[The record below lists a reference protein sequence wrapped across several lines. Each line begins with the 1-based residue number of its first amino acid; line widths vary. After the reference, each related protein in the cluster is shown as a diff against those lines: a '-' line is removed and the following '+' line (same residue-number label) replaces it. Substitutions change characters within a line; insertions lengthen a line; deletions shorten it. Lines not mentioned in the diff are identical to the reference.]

1 MHILTLPP
9 FPFMKLIY
17 LLIPLLLFSA
27 CSNEIGDDIK
37 RGRSTVRIELQQ
49 NDPTAVGQNK
59 TRASFGGSYHDAG
72 DDIHNAYVVMY
83 NIKAGRVERI
93 INVPTDAGETEYK
106 SKQVTT
112 ITTENG
118 DYLFY
123 NFANRTDF
131 DTDPATPDATT
142 HEVTSLSLDGLTF
155 TVGYPLPEGLDPSP
169 EKLDPKVT
177 TCDYNNYKIP
187 TKGIPMSD
195 KNHFTIDKDQTIT
208 LMLYRMLAKM
218 QFAFNNRS
226 KSTIFRI
233 RGLKVGS
240 ITDNNTQIK
249 LLPPKDGNNLV
260 KTDFTGLQHAT
271 TDVDVFTAT
280 ADKPPVVIHPNESN
294 NTSFNNL
301 YINESEANTNGLS
314 FPLTITMDRST
325 DNGQTWEED
334 IRHALIQLTSIPRNN
349 VAIVNVNLTD
359 FVLKLEASAYA
370 PIGGYPAYVV
380 EQNDDFYAYFSGSG
394 DFELRPTLYEYVD
407 RDHPER
413 YINLNDKSRVT
424 NYSLTVLD
432 PQGIFSS
439 QPAFDTTTGEILGT
453 LAEGRTGIATVRLN
467 LQLVTGSV
475 TQNYTRTIYIVS
487 N

>member
-1 MHILTLPP
+1 
-9 FPFMKLIY
+9 MKLLY

-49 NDPTAVGQNK
+49 TDPTAVGQNK

-83 NIKAGRVERI
+83 NTATQKVEHI

-123 NFANRTDF
+123 NFANREFT
-131 DTDPATPDATT
+131 TTPTTPNATT
-142 HEVTSLSLDGLTF
+142 HEVTSLSLDGLGLTF
-155 TVGYPLPEGLDPSP
+155 TVGSPLPEGLDT
-169 EKLDPKVT
+169 KVT

-187 TKGIPMSD
+187 KEGIPMSD

-226 KSTIFRI
+226 ASAFRI

-240 ITDNNTQIK
+240 ITKDNTQIY
-249 LLPPKDGNNLV
+249 LLPPKNQNNLIM
-260 KTDFTGLQHAT
+260 TNFTGLQHET

-301 YINESEANTNGLS
+301 YINESEANTDGQS

-325 DNGQTWEED
+325 DGGANWEPD
-334 IRHALIQLTSIPRNN
+334 SRHALIQLTSIPRNN
-349 VAIVNVNLTD
+349 VAIVNINLTD

-407 RDHPER
+407 REHPES
-413 YINLNDKSRVT
+413 YINLNDKSRVAD
-424 NYSLTVLD
+424 YSLTVLD

-453 LAEGRTGIATVRLN
+453 LAEGRTGTATVRLN

-487 N
+487 K

>member
-1 MHILTLPP
+1 
-9 FPFMKLIY
+9 MKLLY
-17 LLIPLLLFSA
+17 LLIPLLLFTA

-49 NDPTAVGQNK
+49 TDPTAVGQNK
-59 TRASFGGSYHDAG
+59 TRASFDGNYHDAG

-83 NIKAGRVERI
+83 NIEAKKVEHI
-93 INVPTDAGETEYK
+93 INVPTDADETEYK

-118 DYLFY
+118 EYLFY

-131 DTDPATPDATT
+131 VTDPATPDANT
-142 HEVTSLSLDGLTF
+142 HEVESLSLDGLTF
-155 TVGYPLPEGLDPSP
+155 TVGSPLPEGLDPSP

-177 TCDYNNYKIP
+177 TCTYNNYKIP
-187 TKGIPMSD
+187 KKGIPMSD

-208 LMLYRMLAKM
+208 LILYRMLAKM

-226 KSTIFRI
+226 ASAFRI

-240 ITDNNTQIK
+240 ITKDHTQIY
-249 LLPPKDGNNLV
+249 LLPPKNNNLI
-260 KTDFTGLQHAT
+260 TTNFSGLQHT
-271 TDVDVFTAT
+271 TTNVDVFTAT
-280 ADKPPVVIHPNESN
+280 ADKAPIISPGQSN

-301 YINESEANTNGLS
+301 YINESEANTDGQS

-325 DNGQTWEED
+325 DGGANWEPD
-334 IRHALIQLTSIPRNN
+334 SRHALIQLTSIPRNN

-394 DFELRPTLYEYVD
+394 DFELRPTLYEYAD
-407 RDHPER
+407 REHPER

-439 QPAFDTTTGEILGT
+439 QPAFDTTTGEIIGT
-453 LAEGRTGIATVRLN
+453 LADGKKGTATVRLN
-467 LQLVTGSV
+467 LQLVIGSA

-487 N
+487 K

>member
-1 MHILTLPP
+1 
-9 FPFMKLIY
+9 MKLLY

-49 NDPTAVGQNK
+49 NDPTAVAQNK

-83 NIKAGRVERI
+83 NVKAGKVERI
-93 INVPTDAGETEYK
+93 INVPTDADETEYK

-123 NFANRTDF
+123 NFANRGADF
-131 DTDPATPDATT
+131 VTIPATPDPNT

-155 TVGYPLPEGLDPSP
+155 TVGSPLPEGLDT
-169 EKLDPKVT
+169 KVT

-187 TKGIPMSD
+187 KEGIPMSD

-240 ITDNNTQIK
+240 ITDNNTQIY
-249 LLPPKDGNNLV
+249 LLPPKNENNLV
-260 KTDFTGLQHAT
+260 KTDFTGLQHDT
-271 TDVDVFTAT
+271 TNVDVFTAT
-280 ADKPPVVIHPNESN
+280 ADKPPVIINSGESD

-301 YINESEANTNGLS
+301 YINESEANTDGQS

-325 DNGQTWEED
+325 DNDTTWKND
-334 IRHALIQLTSIPRNN
+334 TRHALIQLTSIPRNN
-349 VAIVNVNLTD
+349 VAIVNINLTD

-380 EQNDDFYAYFSGSG
+380 KQNDDFYAYFSGSG
-394 DFELRPTLYEYVD
+394 DFELRPTLYEYVN
-407 RDHPER
+407 REHPER

-439 QPAFDTTTGEILGT
+439 QPAFDTTTGEIIGT
-453 LAEGRTGIATVRLN
+453 LAEGNKGTATVRLN

-487 N
+487 K

>member
-1 MHILTLPP
+1 
-9 FPFMKLIY
+9 MKLLY

-49 NDPTAVGQNK
+49 SDPTAVAQNK

-83 NIKAGRVERI
+83 NVKAGKVERI
-93 INVPTDAGETEYK
+93 INVPADAGETEYK

-123 NFANRTDF
+123 NFANRGADF
-131 DTDPATPDATT
+131 VTIPATPDPNT
-142 HEVTSLSLDGLTF
+142 HEVKSLSLDGLTF
-155 TVGYPLPEGLDPSP
+155 TVGSPLPEGLDT
-169 EKLDPKVT
+169 KAI
-177 TCDYNNYKIP
+177 TCDYNNYEIP
-187 TKGIPMSD
+187 KEGIPMSD
-195 KNHFTIDKDQTIT
+195 KNEFTIDKDQTIT
-208 LMLYRMLAKM
+208 LILYRMLAKM

-226 KSTIFRI
+226 ESTSFRI

-240 ITDNNTQIK
+240 ITGNNTQIK

-260 KTDFTGLQHAT
+260 KTDFTGLQHDT
-271 TDVDVFTAT
+271 THVDVFTAT
-280 ADKPPVVIHPNESN
+280 ADKAPIISPGQLN

-301 YINESEANTNGLS
+301 YINESEANTDGQS

-325 DNGQTWEED
+325 DNGTTWKED
-334 IRHALIQLTSIPRNN
+334 SRHALIQLTSIPRNN

-380 EQNDDFYAYFSGSG
+380 KQNDDFYAYFSGSG
-394 DFELRPTLYEYVD
+394 DFELRPTLYEYVN
-407 RDHPER
+407 REHPES
-413 YINLNDKSRVT
+413 YINLNDKSRVKD
-424 NYSLTVLD
+424 YSLTVLD

-453 LAEGRTGIATVRLN
+453 LAEGNKGIATVRLN
-467 LQLVTGSV
+467 LQLVIGSA
-475 TQNYTRTIYIVS
+475 TQSYTRTIYIVR

>member
-1 MHILTLPP
+1 
-9 FPFMKLIY
+9 MKLLY

-83 NIKAGRVERI
+83 NVKAGKVERI
-93 INVPTDAGETEYK
+93 INVPADAGETEYK

-118 DYLFY
+118 KYLFY
-123 NFANRTDF
+123 NFANRGADF
-131 DTDPATPDATT
+131 VTIPATSDPNT

-155 TVGYPLPEGLDPSP
+155 TVGSPLPEGLDT
-169 EKLDPKVT
+169 KAI

-187 TKGIPMSD
+187 KEGIPMSD
-195 KNHFTIDKDQTIT
+195 KNEFTIDKDQTIT

-226 KSTIFRI
+226 NSAFRI

-240 ITDNNTQIK
+240 ITKGNTQIY
-249 LLPPKDGNNLV
+249 LLPPKNQNNLI
-260 KTDFTGLQHAT
+260 KTNFTGLQHTT

-280 ADKPPVVIHPNESN
+280 ADKPPVVIKPNTSN

-301 YINESEANTNGLS
+301 YINESEASTDGQS

-325 DNGQTWEED
+325 DGGTTWKED
-334 IRHALIQLTSIPRNN
+334 SRHALIQLTSIPRNN

-394 DFELRPTLYEYVD
+394 DFELRPTLYEYAD
-407 RDHPER
+407 RKHPES
-413 YINLNDKSRVT
+413 YINLNDKNRVKD
-424 NYSLTVLD
+424 YSLTVLD

-439 QPAFDTTTGEILGT
+439 QPAFDTTTGEIIGT
-453 LAEGRTGIATVRLN
+453 LAEGNKGTATVRLN
-467 LQLVTGSV
+467 LQLVIGSA

>member
-1 MHILTLPP
+1 
-9 FPFMKLIY
+9 MKLLY

-49 NDPTAVGQNK
+49 NDPTAVAQNK

-83 NIKAGRVERI
+83 NIKAGKVERI

-123 NFANRTDF
+123 NFANREFT
-131 DTDPATPDATT
+131 TTPTTPNATT
-142 HEVTSLSLDGLTF
+142 HEVTSLSLDGLGLTF
-155 TVGYPLPEGLDPSP
+155 TVGSPLPEGLDT
-169 EKLDPKVT
+169 KVT

-226 KSTIFRI
+226 ESAFRI

-240 ITDNNTQIK
+240 ITKDNTQIY
-249 LLPPKDGNNLV
+249 LLPPKNQNNLIM
-260 KTDFTGLQHAT
+260 TNFTGLQHET

-280 ADKPPVVIHPNESN
+280 ADKPPVIIKSSETD

-301 YINESEANTNGLS
+301 YINESEANTDGQS

-325 DNGQTWEED
+325 DGGTTWVPD
-334 IRHALIQLTSIPRNN
+334 TRHALIQLTSIPRNN
-349 VAIVNVNLTD
+349 VAIVNINLTD

-380 EQNDDFYAYFSGSG
+380 KQNDDFYAYFSGSG
-394 DFELRPTLYEYVD
+394 DFELRPTLYEYVN
-407 RDHPER
+407 REHPES
-413 YINLNDKSRVT
+413 YINLNDKSRVKD
-424 NYSLTVLD
+424 YSLTVLD

-439 QPAFDTTTGEILGT
+439 QPAFDTTTGEIIGT
-453 LAEGRTGIATVRLN
+453 LAEGNKGTATVRLN

-487 N
+487 K

>member
-1 MHILTLPP
+1 
-9 FPFMKLIY
+9 MKLLY

-49 NDPTAVGQNK
+49 NDPTAVAQNK

-83 NIKAGRVERI
+83 NIKAGKVERI

-123 NFANRTDF
+123 NFANREFT
-131 DTDPATPDATT
+131 TTPTTPNATT
-142 HEVTSLSLDGLTF
+142 HEVTSLSLDGLGLTF
-155 TVGYPLPEGLDPSP
+155 TVGSPLPEGLDT
-169 EKLDPKVT
+169 KVT

-226 KSTIFRI
+226 ESAFRI

-240 ITDNNTQIK
+240 ITKDNTQIY
-249 LLPPKDGNNLV
+249 LLPPKNQNNLIM
-260 KTDFTGLQHAT
+260 TNFTGLQHET

-280 ADKPPVVIHPNESN
+280 ADKPPVIIKSSETD

-301 YINESEANTNGLS
+301 YINESEANTDGQS

-325 DNGQTWEED
+325 DGGTTWVPD
-334 IRHALIQLTSIPRNN
+334 TRHALIQLTSIPRNN
-349 VAIVNVNLTD
+349 VAIVNINLTD

-380 EQNDDFYAYFSGSG
+380 KQNDDFYAYFSGSG
-394 DFELRPTLYEYVD
+394 DFELRPTLYEYVN
-407 RDHPER
+407 REHPES
-413 YINLNDKSRVT
+413 YINLNDKSRVKD
-424 NYSLTVLD
+424 YSLTVLD

-439 QPAFDTTTGEILGT
+439 QPAFDTTTGEIIGT
-453 LAEGRTGIATVRLN
+453 LAEGNKGTATVRLN

-475 TQNYTRTIYIVS
+475 T
-487 N
+487 

>member
-1 MHILTLPP
+1 
-9 FPFMKLIY
+9 MKLLY

-49 NDPTAVGQNK
+49 NDLTAVTQNK
-59 TRASFGGSYHDAG
+59 TRASFNGNYHDAG

-83 NIKAGRVERI
+83 NIAAKKVEHI

-118 DYLFY
+118 KYLFY

-131 DTDPATPDATT
+131 VTTPATPNADT

-155 TVGYPLPEGLDPSP
+155 TVGSPLPEGL
-169 EKLDPKVT
+169 ETKVT
-177 TCDYNNYKIP
+177 TCVYNNYKIP
-187 TKGIPMSD
+187 PTGIPMSD
-195 KNHFTIDKDQTIT
+195 KNLFAIDKDQTIT
-208 LMLYRMLAKM
+208 LTLYRMLAKM

-226 KSTIFRI
+226 KSSSFRI

-240 ITDNNTQIK
+240 ITSNNTQIK
-249 LLPPKDGNNLV
+249 LLPPKDGNNLI
-260 KTDFTGLQHAT
+260 KTNFTGLQHDT
-271 TDVDVFTAT
+271 THVDVFTAT
-280 ADKPPVVIHPNESN
+280 ADKPPVIINSGESD

-301 YINESEANTNGLS
+301 YINESEASTNGQS

-325 DNGQTWEED
+325 DKGQTWEED

-394 DFELRPTLYEYVD
+394 DFELRPTLYEYAD
-407 RDHPER
+407 RKHPER
-413 YINLNDKSRVT
+413 YINLNDKNRVKD
-424 NYSLTVLD
+424 YSLTVLD

-439 QPAFDTTTGEILGT
+439 QPAFDTTTGEIIGT
-453 LAEGRTGIATVRLN
+453 LAEGQKGTATVRLN

-487 N
+487 K

>member
-1 MHILTLPP
+1 
-9 FPFMKLIY
+9 MKLLY

-83 NIKAGRVERI
+83 NIKAGKVEHI

-123 NFANRTDF
+123 NFANREFST
-131 DTDPATPDATT
+131 TPTTPNADT
-142 HEVTSLSLDGLTF
+142 HEVTSLSLDGLGLTF
-155 TVGYPLPEGLDPSP
+155 TVDSPLPEGLDT
-169 EKLDPKVT
+169 KVT
-177 TCDYNNYKIP
+177 TCNYNNYIIP
-187 TKGIPMSD
+187 TTGIPMSD
-195 KNHFTIDKDQTIT
+195 KNLFTIDKDQTIT
-208 LMLYRMLAKM
+208 LTLYRMLAKM

-240 ITDNNTQIK
+240 ITDNNTQIY
-249 LLPPKDGNNLV
+249 LLPPKNENNLV
-260 KTDFTGLQHAT
+260 KTNFTGLQHAT

-280 ADKPPVVIHPNESN
+280 ADKPPVIIKSSETD

-301 YINESEANTNGLS
+301 YINESEANTDGQS

-325 DNGQTWEED
+325 DGGTTWVPD
-334 IRHALIQLTSIPRNN
+334 TRHALIQLTSIPRNN
-349 VAIVNVNLTD
+349 VAIVNINLTD

-407 RDHPER
+407 REHPER

-453 LAEGRTGIATVRLN
+453 LAEGRTGTATVRLN

-487 N
+487 K

>member
-1 MHILTLPP
+1 
-9 FPFMKLIY
+9 MKLLY

-49 NDPTAVGQNK
+49 SDPTAVAQNK

-83 NIKAGRVERI
+83 NNNIAVKKVERI
-93 INVPTDAGETEYK
+93 INVPADAGETEYK

-123 NFANRTDF
+123 NFANRGADF
-131 DTDPATPDATT
+131 VTIPATPDPNT
-142 HEVTSLSLDGLTF
+142 HEVKSLSLDGLTF
-155 TVGYPLPEGLDPSP
+155 TVGSPLPEGLDPSP

-177 TCDYNNYKIP
+177 TCDYNNYKIL
-187 TKGIPMSD
+187 KEGIPMSD

-226 KSTIFRI
+226 ASAFRI

-240 ITDNNTQIK
+240 ITKDNTQIY
-249 LLPPKDGNNLV
+249 LLPPKNQNNLI
-260 KTDFTGLQHAT
+260 KTDFTGLQHET

-280 ADKPPVVIHPNESN
+280 ADKPPVIIKSSETD

-301 YINESEANTNGLS
+301 YINESEANTDGQS

-325 DNGQTWEED
+325 DGGTTWVPD
-334 IRHALIQLTSIPRNN
+334 TRHALIQLTSIPRNN
-349 VAIVNVNLTD
+349 VAIVNINLTD

-380 EQNDDFYAYFSGSG
+380 KQNDDFYAYFSGSG

-407 RDHPER
+407 REHPER

-453 LAEGRTGIATVRLN
+453 LAEGQKGTATVRLN

>member
-1 MHILTLPP
+1 
-9 FPFMKLIY
+9 MKLLY

-49 NDPTAVGQNK
+49 NDLTAVGQNK

-83 NIKAGRVERI
+83 NIKAGKVERI

-112 ITTENG
+112 ITTGNG
-118 DYLFY
+118 EYLFY

-131 DTDPATPDATT
+131 VTTPATPNATT

-177 TCDYNNYKIP
+177 TCNYNNYKIP
-187 TKGIPMSD
+187 TTGIPMSD
-195 KNHFTIDKDQTIT
+195 KNLFAIDKDQTIT
-208 LMLYRMLAKM
+208 LTLYRMLAKM

-260 KTDFTGLQHAT
+260 KTDFTGLQHDT
-271 TDVDVFTAT
+271 THVDAFTAT
-280 ADKPPVVIHPNESN
+280 ADKPPVIINSGESD

-301 YINESEANTNGLS
+301 YINESEGNTDGQS

-325 DNGQTWEED
+325 DYGTTWKND
-334 IRHALIQLTSIPRNN
+334 TRHALIQLTSIPRNN

-407 RDHPER
+407 RGHPER
-413 YINLNDKSRVT
+413 YINLNDKSHVT

-453 LAEGRTGIATVRLN
+453 LAEGQKGTATVRLN

>member
-1 MHILTLPP
+1 
-9 FPFMKLIY
+9 MKLLY
-17 LLIPLLLFSA
+17 FFIPLLFFSA
-27 CSNEIGDDIK
+27 CSSDIGSDDIK
-37 RGRSTVRIELQQ
+37 RGRSTLRIELQQ
-49 NDPTAVGQNK
+49 NDPTAVAQNK

-72 DDIHNAYVVMY
+72 DNIHNAYVVMY
-83 NIKAGRVERI
+83 NPATQKVVHI
-93 INVPTDAGETEYK
+93 INVPADEGETEYK

-118 DYLFY
+118 TYLFY

-131 DTDPATPDATT
+131 VTTPATPDAVT

-155 TVGYPLPEGLDPSP
+155 TVGDGLPDELESK
-169 EKLDPKVT
+169 ET
-177 TCDYNNYKIP
+177 TCAYNNYTIP
-187 TKGIPMSD
+187 TTGIPMSD
-195 KNHFTIDKDQTIT
+195 KNQFAINKGQTVT
-208 LMLYRMLAKM
+208 LTLYRMLAKM

-226 KSTIFRI
+226 ASDFRI

-240 ITDNNTQIK
+240 ITDNNTLIY
-249 LLPPKDGNNLV
+249 LLPPKNDNNLV
-260 KTDFTGLQHAT
+260 ETNFDGLQHAT

-280 ADKPPVVIHPNESN
+280 ADEAPVIASGHSD

-301 YINESEANTNGLS
+301 YINESEANTDGQS
-314 FPLTITMDRST
+314 FPLTITMDRSNDGGT
-325 DNGQTWEED
+325 TWVD
-334 IRHALIQLTSIPRNN
+334 DSRQALIQLTSIPRNN

-380 EQNDDFYAYFSGSG
+380 EQNDDFYAYFTGGG
-394 DFELRPTLYEYVD
+394 DFEIRPTLYEYAD
-407 RDHPER
+407 RDHPEL

-424 NYSLTVLD
+424 DYSLSVLD
-432 PQGIFSS
+432 PQGIFSK

-453 LAEGRTGIATVRLN
+453 IAEGKTGTATVRLT
-467 LQLVTGSV
+467 LQLFTGSV

-487 N
+487 K

>member
-1 MHILTLPP
+1 
-9 FPFMKLIY
+9 MKLLY

-49 NDPTAVGQNK
+49 SDPTAVAQNK

-83 NIKAGRVERI
+83 NNNIAVKKVERI
-93 INVPTDAGETEYK
+93 INVPADAGETEYK

-123 NFANRTDF
+123 NFANRGADF
-131 DTDPATPDATT
+131 VTIPATPDPNT
-142 HEVTSLSLDGLTF
+142 HEVKSLSLDGLTF
-155 TVGYPLPEGLDPSP
+155 TVGSPLPEGLDPSP

-177 TCDYNNYKIP
+177 TCDYNNYEIP
-187 TKGIPMSD
+187 KEGIPMSD

-226 KSTIFRI
+226 ESTSFRI

-240 ITDNNTQIK
+240 ITGNNTQIY
-249 LLPPKDGNNLV
+249 LLPPKNQNNLI
-260 KTDFTGLQHAT
+260 KTNFTGLQHTT

-280 ADKPPVVIHPNESN
+280 ADKPPVVIKPNTSN

-301 YINESEANTNGLS
+301 YINESEANTDGQS

-325 DNGQTWEED
+325 DNGTTWKND
-334 IRHALIQLTSIPRNN
+334 TRHALIQLTSIPRNN
-349 VAIVNVNLTD
+349 VAIVNINLTD

-380 EQNDDFYAYFSGSG
+380 KQNDDFYAYFSGSG
-394 DFELRPTLYEYVD
+394 DFELRPTLYEYVN
-407 RDHPER
+407 REHPER
-413 YINLNDKSRVT
+413 YINLNDKNRVKD
-424 NYSLTVLD
+424 YSLTVLD

-453 LAEGRTGIATVRLN
+453 LAEGRTGTATVRLN

>member
-1 MHILTLPP
+1 
-9 FPFMKLIY
+9 MKY
-17 LLIPLLLFSA
+17 LLLLLPLLLFAA
-27 CSNEIGDDIK
+27 CSSDIGSDDIK
-37 RGRSTVRIELQQ
+37 RGQSTLRIELQQ
-49 NDPTAVGQNK
+49 NDPTAVAQNK

-83 NIKAGRVERI
+83 NPATQKVAHI
-93 INVPTDAGETEYK
+93 INVPADEGETEYK

-118 DYLFY
+118 TYLFY

-131 DTDPATPDATT
+131 ITTPATPDAVT

-155 TVGYPLPEGLDPSP
+155 TVDSPLPKEIDT
-169 EKLDPKVT
+169 KVT
-177 TCDYNNYKIP
+177 TCAYNNDTIP
-187 TKGIPMSD
+187 KTGIPMSD
-195 KNHFTIDKDQTIT
+195 KNEFEINDDQTVT
-208 LMLYRMLAKM
+208 LTLYRMLAKM

-226 KSTIFRI
+226 KSWFRI

-240 ITDNNTQIK
+240 ITTDGSQIY
-249 LLPPKDGNNLV
+249 LLTPKNENNLV
-260 KTDFTGLQHAT
+260 QTNFNGLQHAT

-280 ADKPPVVIHPNESN
+280 ANKAPIIKSGASD

-301 YINESEANTNGLS
+301 YINESEASTSGRS

-325 DNGQTWEED
+325 DDSTTWVDDSRE
-334 IRHALIQLTSIPRNN
+334 ALIQLTSIPRNN
-349 VAIVNVNLTD
+349 VAIVNINLTD

-380 EQNDDFYAYFSGSG
+380 EQNDDFYAYFTGGG
-394 DFELRPTLYEYVD
+394 DFEIRPTLYEYAD
-407 RDHPER
+407 RDHPEL

-424 NYSLTVLD
+424 DYSLSVLD
-432 PQGIFSS
+432 PQGIFSK

-453 LAEGRTGIATVRLN
+453 IAEGKTGTATVRLT
-467 LQLVTGSV
+467 LQLFTGSV

-487 N
+487 K

>member
-1 MHILTLPP
+1 
-9 FPFMKLIY
+9 MKLLY

-37 RGRSTVRIELQQ
+37 RGQSTVRIELQQ
-49 NDPTAVGQNK
+49 TDPTAVGQNK

-83 NIKAGRVERI
+83 NIKAGKVERI

-123 NFANRTDF
+123 NFANRGADF
-131 DTDPATPDATT
+131 VTIPATPDPNT
-142 HEVTSLSLDGLTF
+142 HEVKSLSLDGLTF
-155 TVGYPLPEGLDPSP
+155 TVGSPLPEGLDPSP
-169 EKLDPKVT
+169 EKLDPKVI

-187 TKGIPMSD
+187 KEGIPMSD

-226 KSTIFRI
+226 ESTSFRI

-240 ITDNNTQIK
+240 ITGNNTQIK

-260 KTDFTGLQHAT
+260 KTDFTGLQHDT
-271 TDVDVFTAT
+271 TNVDVFTAT
-280 ADKPPVVIHPNESN
+280 ADKPPVIINSGESD

-301 YINESEANTNGLS
+301 YINESEASTKGQS

-325 DNGQTWEED
+325 DNGTTWEND
-334 IRHALIQLTSIPRNN
+334 TRHALIQLTSIPRNN
-349 VAIVNVNLTD
+349 VAIVNINLTD

-407 RDHPER
+407 RGHPER

-453 LAEGRTGIATVRLN
+453 LAEGRTGTATVRLN

-487 N
+487 K

>member
-1 MHILTLPP
+1 
-9 FPFMKLIY
+9 MKLLY

-49 NDPTAVGQNK
+49 NDPTAVAQNK

-83 NIKAGRVERI
+83 NIKAGKVERI

-112 ITTENG
+112 ITTGNG
-118 DYLFY
+118 EYLFY

-131 DTDPATPDATT
+131 DTDPATPDAAT

-155 TVGYPLPEGLDPSP
+155 TVGSPLPEGLDT
-169 EKLDPKVT
+169 KVT
-177 TCDYNNYKIP
+177 TCDYNNYIIP

-195 KNHFTIDKDQTIT
+195 KNLFAIDKDQTIT
-208 LMLYRMLAKM
+208 LTLYRMLAKM

-226 KSTIFRI
+226 ASTIFRI

-240 ITDNNTQIK
+240 ITDNNTQIY

-280 ADKPPVVIHPNESN
+280 ADKPPVIINSGESD

-301 YINESEANTNGLS
+301 YINESEANTDGQS

-325 DNGQTWEED
+325 DGGANWEPD
-334 IRHALIQLTSIPRNN
+334 SRQALIQLTSIPRNN

-407 RDHPER
+407 RGHPER
-413 YINLNDKSRVT
+413 YINLNDKSHVT

-453 LAEGRTGIATVRLN
+453 LAEGRTGTATVRLN

-487 N
+487 K

>member
-1 MHILTLPP
+1 
-9 FPFMKLIY
+9 MKLLY

-49 NDPTAVGQNK
+49 SDPTAVAQNK

-83 NIKAGRVERI
+83 NNNIAVKKVERI
-93 INVPTDAGETEYK
+93 INVPADAGETEYK

-123 NFANRTDF
+123 NFANRGADF
-131 DTDPATPDATT
+131 VTIPATPDPNT
-142 HEVTSLSLDGLTF
+142 HEVKSLSLDGLTF
-155 TVGYPLPEGLDPSP
+155 TVGSPLPEGLDPSP

-177 TCDYNNYKIP
+177 TCDYNNYIIP
-187 TKGIPMSD
+187 TTGIPMSD

-208 LMLYRMLAKM
+208 LTLYRMLAKM

-226 KSTIFRI
+226 KSTSFRI

-240 ITDNNTQIK
+240 ITKDNTQIK

-260 KTDFTGLQHAT
+260 KTDFTGLQHTT

-280 ADKPPVVIHPNESN
+280 ADKPPVVIKPNTSN

-301 YINESEANTNGLS
+301 YINESEASTDGQS

-334 IRHALIQLTSIPRNN
+334 SRHALIQLTSIPRNN
-349 VAIVNVNLTD
+349 VAIVNINLTD

-380 EQNDDFYAYFSGSG
+380 KQNDDFYAYFSGSG
-394 DFELRPTLYEYVD
+394 DFELRPTLYEYAD
-407 RDHPER
+407 RKHPER
-413 YINLNDKSRVT
+413 YINLNDKNRVKD
-424 NYSLTVLD
+424 YSLTVLD
-432 PQGIFSS
+432 PQDIFSS
-439 QPAFDTTTGEILGT
+439 QPAFDTTTGEIIGT
-453 LAEGRTGIATVRLN
+453 LAEGQKGTATVRLN

-487 N
+487 K

>member
-1 MHILTLPP
+1 
-9 FPFMKLIY
+9 MKLIY

-49 NDPTAVGQNK
+49 NDLTAVTQNK
-59 TRASFGGSYHDAG
+59 TRASFNGNYHDAG

-83 NIKAGRVERI
+83 NIAAKKVEHI

-118 DYLFY
+118 KYLFY

-131 DTDPATPDATT
+131 VTTPATPNADT

-155 TVGYPLPEGLDPSP
+155 TVGSPLPEGL
-169 EKLDPKVT
+169 ETKVT
-177 TCDYNNYKIP
+177 TCVYNNYKIP
-187 TKGIPMSD
+187 PTGIPMSD
-195 KNHFTIDKDQTIT
+195 KNLFAIDKDQTIT
-208 LMLYRMLAKM
+208 LTLYRMLAKM

-226 KSTIFRI
+226 KSSSFRI

-240 ITDNNTQIK
+240 ITSNNTQIK
-249 LLPPKDGNNLV
+249 LLPPKDGNNLI
-260 KTDFTGLQHAT
+260 TTNFTGLQHDT
-271 TDVDVFTAT
+271 THVDVFTAT
-280 ADKPPVVIHPNESN
+280 ADKPPVIINSGESD

-301 YINESEANTNGLS
+301 YINESEANTDGQS

-325 DNGQTWEED
+325 DNGVTWVPD
-334 IRHALIQLTSIPRNN
+334 TRHALIQLTSIPRNN
-349 VAIVNVNLTD
+349 VAIVNINLTD

-370 PIGGYPAYVV
+370 PIGGYPAYVIK
-380 EQNDDFYAYFSGSG
+380 QNDDFYAYFSGSG
-394 DFELRPTLYEYVD
+394 DFELRPTLYEYVN

-453 LAEGRTGIATVRLN
+453 LAEGRTGTATVRLN
-467 LQLVTGSV
+467 LQLVTGSI

>member
-1 MHILTLPP
+1 
-9 FPFMKLIY
+9 MKLLY

-83 NIKAGRVERI
+83 NIKAGKVERI

-123 NFANRTDF
+123 NFANREFST
-131 DTDPATPDATT
+131 TPATPNATT

-155 TVGYPLPEGLDPSP
+155 TVGSPLPEGLDPSP

-226 KSTIFRI
+226 ASAFRI

-240 ITDNNTQIK
+240 ITKDYTQIY
-249 LLPPKDGNNLV
+249 LLPPKDGNNLIM
-260 KTDFTGLQHAT
+260 TNFTGLQHET

-280 ADKPPVVIHPNESN
+280 ADKPPVIINSGESD

-301 YINESEANTNGLS
+301 YINESEANTDGQS

-325 DNGQTWEED
+325 DKGQTWEED

-349 VAIVNVNLTD
+349 VAIVNINLTD

-380 EQNDDFYAYFSGSG
+380 KQNDDFYAYFSGSG
-394 DFELRPTLYEYVD
+394 DFELRPTLYEYVN
-407 RDHPER
+407 REHPES
-413 YINLNDKSRVT
+413 YINLNDKSRVKD
-424 NYSLTVLD
+424 YSLTVLD

-439 QPAFDTTTGEILGT
+439 QPAFDTTTGEIIGT
-453 LAEGRTGIATVRLN
+453 LAEGNKGTATVRLN

>member
-1 MHILTLPP
+1 
-9 FPFMKLIY
+9 MKLLY

-49 NDPTAVGQNK
+49 TDPTAVAQNK

-83 NIKAGRVERI
+83 NVKAGKVERI
-93 INVPTDAGETEYK
+93 INVPSDAGETEYK

-123 NFANRTDF
+123 NFANREFT
-131 DTDPATPDATT
+131 TTPTTPNATT
-142 HEVTSLSLDGLTF
+142 HEVTSLSLDGLGLTF
-155 TVGYPLPEGLDPSP
+155 TVGSPLPEGLDT
-169 EKLDPKVT
+169 KVT

-187 TKGIPMSD
+187 KKGIPMSD

-226 KSTIFRI
+226 ASAFRI

-240 ITDNNTQIK
+240 ITKDNTQIY
-249 LLPPKDGNNLV
+249 LLPPKNQNNLI

-280 ADKPPVVIHPNESN
+280 TDKPPVIINSGESD

-301 YINESEANTNGLS
+301 YINESEASTNGQS

-325 DNGQTWEED
+325 DNGKTWEED

-380 EQNDDFYAYFSGSG
+380 KQNDDFYAYFSGSG
-394 DFELRPTLYEYVD
+394 DFELRPTLYEYVN

-453 LAEGRTGIATVRLN
+453 LAEGRTGTATVRLN

>member
-1 MHILTLPP
+1 
-9 FPFMKLIY
+9 MKLLY

-83 NIKAGRVERI
+83 NTATQKVEHI

-123 NFANRTDF
+123 NFANREFT
-131 DTDPATPDATT
+131 TTPTTPNATT
-142 HEVTSLSLDGLTF
+142 HEVTSLSLDGLGLTF
-155 TVGYPLPEGLDPSP
+155 TVGSPLPEGLDT
-169 EKLDPKVT
+169 KVT
-177 TCDYNNYKIP
+177 TCDYNNYIIP
-187 TKGIPMSD
+187 TTGIPMSD
-195 KNHFTIDKDQTIT
+195 KNEFTIDKDQTIT

-240 ITDNNTQIK
+240 ITDNNTQIY
-249 LLPPKDGNNLV
+249 LLPPKNENNLV
-260 KTDFTGLQHAT
+260 KTDFTGLQHDT
-271 TDVDVFTAT
+271 TNVDVFTAT
-280 ADKPPVVIHPNESN
+280 ADKPPVIINSGESD

-301 YINESEANTNGLS
+301 YINESEANTDGQS

-325 DNGQTWEED
+325 DGGANWEPD
-334 IRHALIQLTSIPRNN
+334 SRQALIQLTSIPRNN

-380 EQNDDFYAYFSGSG
+380 KQNDDFYAYFSGSG
-394 DFELRPTLYEYVD
+394 DFELRPTLYEYVN
-407 RDHPER
+407 REHPES

-453 LAEGRTGIATVRLN
+453 LAEGRTGTATVRLN

>member
-1 MHILTLPP
+1 
-9 FPFMKLIY
+9 MKLLYI
-17 LLIPLLLFSA
+17 LIPLLLFSA

-49 NDPTAVGQNK
+49 SDPTAVAQNK

-83 NIKAGRVERI
+83 NIKAGKVERI
-93 INVPTDAGETEYK
+93 INVPADAGETEYK

-118 DYLFY
+118 EYLFY
-123 NFANRTDF
+123 NFANRGTDF
-131 DTDPATPDATT
+131 VTIPATPDANT
-142 HEVTSLSLDGLTF
+142 HEVKSLSLDGLTF
-155 TVGYPLPEGLDPSP
+155 TVGSPLPEGLDPSP

-177 TCDYNNYKIP
+177 TCAYNNYEIP
-187 TKGIPMSD
+187 QKGIPMSD

-260 KTDFTGLQHAT
+260 KTDFTGLQHTT

-280 ADKPPVVIHPNESN
+280 ADKPPVVIKPNTSN

-301 YINESEANTNGLS
+301 YINESEANTDGQS

-325 DNGQTWEED
+325 DNGQTWKED
-334 IRHALIQLTSIPRNN
+334 SRHALIQLTSIPRNN
-349 VAIVNVNLTD
+349 VAIVNINLTD

-394 DFELRPTLYEYVD
+394 DFELRPTLYEYAD
-407 RDHPER
+407 REHPER
-413 YINLNDKSRVT
+413 YINLNDKSHVT

-453 LAEGRTGIATVRLN
+453 LAEGRTGTATVRLN

>member
-1 MHILTLPP
+1 
-9 FPFMKLIY
+9 MKLIY

-49 NDPTAVGQNK
+49 NDLTAVTQNK
-59 TRASFGGSYHDAG
+59 TRASFNGNYHDAG

-83 NIKAGRVERI
+83 NIAAKKVEHI

-118 DYLFY
+118 KYLFY

-131 DTDPATPDATT
+131 VTTPATPNADT

-155 TVGYPLPEGLDPSP
+155 TVGSPLPEGL
-169 EKLDPKVT
+169 ETKVT
-177 TCDYNNYKIP
+177 TCVYNNYKIP
-187 TKGIPMSD
+187 PTGIPMSD
-195 KNHFTIDKDQTIT
+195 KNLFAIDKDQTIT
-208 LMLYRMLAKM
+208 LTLYRMLAKM

-226 KSTIFRI
+226 KSSSFRI

-240 ITDNNTQIK
+240 ITSNNTQIK
-249 LLPPKDGNNLV
+249 LLPPKDGNNLI
-260 KTDFTGLQHAT
+260 TTNFTGLQHDT
-271 TDVDVFTAT
+271 THVDVFTAT
-280 ADKPPVVIHPNESN
+280 ADKPPVIINSGESD

-301 YINESEANTNGLS
+301 YINESEANTDGQS

-325 DNGQTWEED
+325 DNGVTWEPD
-334 IRHALIQLTSIPRNN
+334 SRQALIQLTSIPRNN

-380 EQNDDFYAYFSGSG
+380 KQNDDFYAYFSGSG
-394 DFELRPTLYEYVD
+394 DFELRPTLYEYVN
-407 RDHPER
+407 REHPES
-413 YINLNDKSRVT
+413 YINLNDKSRVAD
-424 NYSLTVLD
+424 YSLTVLD

-439 QPAFDTTTGEILGT
+439 QPAFDTTTGEIIGT
-453 LAEGRTGIATVRLN
+453 LAEGNKGTATVRLN

>member
-1 MHILTLPP
+1 
-9 FPFMKLIY
+9 MKLIY

-83 NIKAGRVERI
+83 NIKAGKVERI

-118 DYLFY
+118 EYLFY

-131 DTDPATPDATT
+131 DTDPATPNADT
-142 HEVTSLSLDGLTF
+142 HEVTSLSLNDLGLTF
-155 TVGYPLPEGLDPSP
+155 TVGSPLPEGLDT
-169 EKLDPKVT
+169 KVT

-187 TKGIPMSD
+187 KEGIPMSD

-226 KSTIFRI
+226 ASAFRI

-240 ITDNNTQIK
+240 ITKDNTQIY
-249 LLPPKDGNNLV
+249 LIPPKNNNLI
-260 KTDFTGLQHAT
+260 TTNFTGLQHDT
-271 TDVDVFTAT
+271 THVDVFTAT
-280 ADKPPVVIHPNESN
+280 ADEPPVVIHPNESD

-301 YINESEANTNGLS
+301 YINESEANTNGQS

-325 DNGQTWEED
+325 DKGTTWED
-334 IRHALIQLTSIPRNN
+334 DSRQALIQLTSIPRNN

-380 EQNDDFYAYFSGSG
+380 KQNDDFYAYFSGSG
-394 DFELRPTLYEYVD
+394 DFELRPTLYEYVN
-407 RDHPER
+407 REHPES
-413 YINLNDKSRVT
+413 YINLNDKSRVAD
-424 NYSLTVLD
+424 YSLTVLD

-453 LAEGRTGIATVRLN
+453 LAEGRTGTATVRLN
-467 LQLVTGSV
+467 LQLVTGNV

>member
-1 MHILTLPP
+1 
-9 FPFMKLIY
+9 MKLLY

-59 TRASFGGSYHDAG
+59 TRAPFNSNYHDAG

-83 NIKAGRVERI
+83 NTATQKVEHI

-106 SKQVTT
+106 SKQVKT

-118 DYLFY
+118 KYLFY
-123 NFANRTDF
+123 NFANCDF
-131 DTDPATPDATT
+131 VTTPTTPNAT

-155 TVGYPLPEGLDPSP
+155 TVGSSLPEGLDT
-169 EKLDPKVT
+169 KVT
-177 TCDYNNYKIP
+177 TCNYNNYKIP
-187 TKGIPMSD
+187 ITGIPMSD
-195 KNHFTIDKDQTIT
+195 KNEFTIDKDQTIT
-208 LMLYRMLAKM
+208 LTLYRMLAKM

-240 ITDNNTQIK
+240 ITDNNTQIY
-249 LLPPKDGNNLV
+249 LLPPKNENNLV
-260 KTDFTGLQHAT
+260 KTDFTGLQHDT
-271 TDVDVFTAT
+271 THVDVFTAT
-280 ADKPPVVIHPNESN
+280 ADKPPVIINSGESD

-301 YINESEANTNGLS
+301 YINESEASTKGQS

-325 DNGQTWEED
+325 DGGTTWVPD
-334 IRHALIQLTSIPRNN
+334 TRHALIQLTSIPRNN
-349 VAIVNVNLTD
+349 VAIVNINLTD

-380 EQNDDFYAYFSGSG
+380 KQNDDFYAYFSGSG
-394 DFELRPTLYEYVD
+394 DFELRPTLYEYVN
-407 RDHPER
+407 REHPER
-413 YINLNDKSRVT
+413 YINLNDKSRVKD
-424 NYSLTVLD
+424 YSLTVLD

-453 LAEGRTGIATVRLN
+453 LAEGRTGTATVRLN

>member
-1 MHILTLPP
+1 
-9 FPFMKLIY
+9 MKLLY

-83 NIKAGRVERI
+83 NTATQKVEHI

-123 NFANRTDF
+123 NFANREFT
-131 DTDPATPDATT
+131 TTPTTPNATT
-142 HEVTSLSLDGLTF
+142 HEVTSLSLDGLGLTF
-155 TVGYPLPEGLDPSP
+155 TVGSPLPEGLDT
-169 EKLDPKVT
+169 KMI

-187 TKGIPMSD
+187 ITGIPMSD
-195 KNHFTIDKDQTIT
+195 KNEFTIDKDQTIT
-208 LMLYRMLAKM
+208 LILYRMLAKM

-226 KSTIFRI
+226 ASAFRI

-240 ITDNNTQIK
+240 ITKDNTQIY
-249 LLPPKDGNNLV
+249 LLPPKNQNNLIM
-260 KTDFTGLQHAT
+260 TNFTGLQHEA

-280 ADKPPVVIHPNESN
+280 ADKPPVIIKSSETD
-294 NTSFNNL
+294 NTSFNNR
-301 YINESEANTNGLS
+301 YINESEASTNGQS

-325 DNGQTWEED
+325 DKGQTWEED

-349 VAIVNVNLTD
+349 VAIVNINLTD

-394 DFELRPTLYEYVD
+394 DFELRPTLYEYVN
-407 RDHPER
+407 REHPES

-453 LAEGRTGIATVRLN
+453 LAEGRTGTATVRLN
-467 LQLVTGSV
+467 LQLVIGSA
-475 TQNYTRTIYIVS
+475 TQSYTRTIYIVR

>member
-1 MHILTLPP
+1 
-9 FPFMKLIY
+9 MKLLY
-17 LLIPLLLFSA
+17 LLIPLLLFTA

-49 NDPTAVGQNK
+49 SDPTAVTQNK
-59 TRASFGGSYHDAG
+59 TRTSFGGSYHDAG

-83 NIKAGRVERI
+83 NVKAGKVERI
-93 INVPTDAGETEYK
+93 INVPADAGETEYK

-118 DYLFY
+118 EYLFY
-123 NFANRTDF
+123 NFANRGADF
-131 DTDPATPDATT
+131 VATHDPNT
-142 HEVTSLSLDGLTF
+142 HEVKSLSLDGLTF
-155 TVGYPLPEGLDPSP
+155 TVGSPLPEGLDT
-169 EKLDPKVT
+169 KVT
-177 TCDYNNYKIP
+177 TCAYNNYEIP
-187 TKGIPMSD
+187 KAGIPMSD
-195 KNHFTIDKDQTIT
+195 KNQFTIDKDQTIT

-226 KSTIFRI
+226 ESTSFRI

-240 ITDNNTQIK
+240 ITKDNTQIY
-249 LLPPKDGNNLV
+249 LLPPKNQNNLI
-260 KTDFTGLQHAT
+260 KTDFTGLQHDT
-271 TDVDVFTAT
+271 TNVDVFTAT
-280 ADKPPVVIHPNESN
+280 ADKPPVVIEPNESN

-301 YINESEANTNGLS
+301 YINESEASTDGQS

-325 DNGQTWEED
+325 DGGANWEPD
-334 IRHALIQLTSIPRNN
+334 SRHALIQLTSIPRNN
-349 VAIVNVNLTD
+349 VAIVNINLTD

-394 DFELRPTLYEYVD
+394 DFELRPTLYEYAD
-407 RDHPER
+407 REHPER

-439 QPAFDTTTGEILGT
+439 QPAFDTTTGEIIGT
-453 LAEGRTGIATVRLN
+453 LAEGNKGTATVRLN

-475 TQNYTRTIYIVS
+475 TQSYTRTIYIVS

>member
-1 MHILTLPP
+1 
-9 FPFMKLIY
+9 MKLLY

-49 NDPTAVGQNK
+49 SDPTAVAQNK

-83 NIKAGRVERI
+83 NNNIAVKKVERI
-93 INVPTDAGETEYK
+93 INVPADAGETEYK

-123 NFANRTDF
+123 NFANRGADF
-131 DTDPATPDATT
+131 VTIPATPDPNT
-142 HEVTSLSLDGLTF
+142 HEVKSLSLDGLTF
-155 TVGYPLPEGLDPSP
+155 TVGSPLPEGLDPSP
-169 EKLDPKVT
+169 EKLDPKVI

-187 TKGIPMSD
+187 ITGIPMSD

-226 KSTIFRI
+226 EFTSFRI

-240 ITDNNTQIK
+240 ITDNNTQIY
-249 LLPPKDGNNLV
+249 LLPPKNENNLV
-260 KTDFTGLQHAT
+260 KTDFTGLQHTT

-280 ADKPPVVIHPNESN
+280 ADKPPVIINSGESD

-301 YINESEANTNGLS
+301 YINESEANTDGQS

-325 DNGQTWEED
+325 DNGTTWKND
-334 IRHALIQLTSIPRNN
+334 TRHALIQLTSIPRNN
-349 VAIVNVNLTD
+349 VAIVNINLTD

-407 RDHPER
+407 RGHPER

-439 QPAFDTTTGEILGT
+439 QPAFDTTTGEIIGT
-453 LAEGRTGIATVRLN
+453 LAEGRTGTATVRLN
-467 LQLVTGSV
+467 LQLVTGNV

-487 N
+487 K

>member
-1 MHILTLPP
+1 
-9 FPFMKLIY
+9 MKLLY

-37 RGRSTVRIELQQ
+37 RGQSTVRIELQQ
-49 NDPTAVGQNK
+49 NDPTAVAQNK

-83 NIKAGRVERI
+83 NIKAGKVERI
-93 INVPTDAGETEYK
+93 INVPADAGETEYK

-118 DYLFY
+118 EYLFY

-131 DTDPATPDATT
+131 VTTPATPNADT

-155 TVGYPLPEGLDPSP
+155 TVGSSLPEGLDT
-169 EKLDPKVT
+169 KVT
-177 TCDYNNYKIP
+177 TCNYNNYKIP

-195 KNHFTIDKDQTIT
+195 KNLFAIDKDQTIT

-226 KSTIFRI
+226 ASSAFRI

-240 ITDNNTQIK
+240 ITKDNTQIK
-249 LLPPKDGNNLV
+249 LLPPKNENNLI
-260 KTDFTGLQHAT
+260 KTDFTGLQHDT
-271 TDVDVFTAT
+271 TNVDVFTAT
-280 ADKPPVVIHPNESN
+280 ADKPPVIINSGESD

-301 YINESEANTNGLS
+301 YINESEANTYGKS

-325 DNGQTWEED
+325 DKGVTWVPD

-349 VAIVNVNLTD
+349 VAIVNINLTD

-394 DFELRPTLYEYVD
+394 DFELRPTLYEYAD
-407 RDHPER
+407 RKHPES
-413 YINLNDKSRVT
+413 YINLNDKSRVKD
-424 NYSLTVLD
+424 YSLTVLD

-439 QPAFDTTTGEILGT
+439 QPAFDTTTGEIIGT
-453 LAEGRTGIATVRLN
+453 LAEGRTGTATVRLN

>member
-1 MHILTLPP
+1 
-9 FPFMKLIY
+9 MKLLY

-49 NDPTAVGQNK
+49 NDPTAVAQNK

-83 NIKAGRVERI
+83 NIKAGKVERI

-123 NFANRTDF
+123 NFANRGADF
-131 DTDPATPDATT
+131 VTIPATPDPNT
-142 HEVTSLSLDGLTF
+142 HEVKSLSLDGLTF
-155 TVGYPLPEGLDPSP
+155 TVGSSLPEGLDT
-169 EKLDPKVT
+169 KVT
-177 TCDYNNYKIP
+177 TCDYNNYIIP
-187 TKGIPMSD
+187 TTGIPMSD
-195 KNHFTIDKDQTIT
+195 KNEFTIDKDQTIT
-208 LMLYRMLAKM
+208 LTLYRMLAKM

-226 KSTIFRI
+226 ESSIFRI

-240 ITDNNTQIK
+240 ITGNNTQIK

-260 KTDFTGLQHAT
+260 KTDFTGLQHDT
-271 TDVDVFTAT
+271 THVDVFTAT
-280 ADKPPVVIHPNESN
+280 ADKAPIISPGQLN

-301 YINESEANTNGLS
+301 YINESEANTDGQS

-325 DNGQTWEED
+325 DGGTTWVPD
-334 IRHALIQLTSIPRNN
+334 TRHALIQLTSIPRNN
-349 VAIVNVNLTD
+349 VAIVNINLTD

-380 EQNDDFYAYFSGSG
+380 KQNDDFYAYFSGSG
-394 DFELRPTLYEYVD
+394 DFELRPTLYEYVN
-407 RDHPER
+407 REHPES
-413 YINLNDKSRVT
+413 YINLNDKSRVAD
-424 NYSLTVLD
+424 YSLTVLD

-453 LAEGRTGIATVRLN
+453 LAEGRTGTATVRLN

-475 TQNYTRTIYIVS
+475 TQNYTRTIYIVR

>member
-1 MHILTLPP
+1 
-9 FPFMKLIY
+9 MKLLY

-49 NDPTAVGQNK
+49 SDPTAVAQNK

-83 NIKAGRVERI
+83 NNNIAVKKVERI
-93 INVPTDAGETEYK
+93 INVPADAGETEYK

-123 NFANRTDF
+123 NFANRGADF
-131 DTDPATPDATT
+131 VTIPATPDPNT
-142 HEVTSLSLDGLTF
+142 HEVKSLSLDGLTF
-155 TVGYPLPEGLDPSP
+155 TVGSPLPEGLDT
-169 EKLDPKVT
+169 KAI
-177 TCDYNNYKIP
+177 TCDYNNYEIP
-187 TKGIPMSD
+187 KEGIPMSD
-195 KNHFTIDKDQTIT
+195 KNEFTIDKDQTIT
-208 LMLYRMLAKM
+208 LILYRMLAKM

-226 KSTIFRI
+226 ESTSFRI

-240 ITDNNTQIK
+240 ITDNNTQIY
-249 LLPPKDGNNLV
+249 LLPPKDGNNLI
-260 KTDFTGLQHAT
+260 TTNFTGLQHAT

-301 YINESEANTNGLS
+301 YINESEANTDGQS

-325 DNGQTWEED
+325 DGGANWEPD
-334 IRHALIQLTSIPRNN
+334 SRQALIQLTSIPRNN

-380 EQNDDFYAYFSGSG
+380 KQNDDFYAYFSGSG
-394 DFELRPTLYEYVD
+394 DFELRPTLYEYVN
-407 RDHPER
+407 REHPES

-439 QPAFDTTTGEILGT
+439 QPAFDTTTGEIIGT
-453 LAEGRTGIATVRLN
+453 LAEGNKGTATVRLN

>member
-1 MHILTLPP
+1 
-9 FPFMKLIY
+9 MKLID

-83 NIKAGRVERI
+83 NNNTAVKKVERI

-118 DYLFY
+118 EYLFY

-131 DTDPATPDATT
+131 DTDPATPNADT
-142 HEVTSLSLDGLTF
+142 HEVTSLSLNDLGLTF
-155 TVGYPLPEGLDPSP
+155 TVGSPLPEGLDT
-169 EKLDPKVT
+169 KVT

-187 TKGIPMSD
+187 KEGIPMSD

-226 KSTIFRI
+226 ASAFRI

-240 ITDNNTQIK
+240 ITKDNTQIY
-249 LLPPKDGNNLV
+249 LLPPKNQNNLV
-260 KTDFTGLQHAT
+260 KTDFTGLQHDT
-271 TDVDVFTAT
+271 THVDVFTAT
-280 ADKPPVVIHPNESN
+280 ADEPPVVIHPNESD

-301 YINESEANTNGLS
+301 YINESEANTNGQS

-325 DNGQTWEED
+325 DKGTTWED
-334 IRHALIQLTSIPRNN
+334 DSRQALIQLTSIPRNN
-349 VAIVNVNLTD
+349 VAIVNINLTD

-380 EQNDDFYAYFSGSG
+380 KQNDDFYAYFSGSG
-394 DFELRPTLYEYVD
+394 DFELRPTLYEYVN
-407 RDHPER
+407 REHPES
-413 YINLNDKSRVT
+413 YINLNDKSRVAD
-424 NYSLTVLD
+424 YSLTVLD

-453 LAEGRTGIATVRLN
+453 LAEGRTGTATVRLN

>member
-1 MHILTLPP
+1 
-9 FPFMKLIY
+9 MKLLY

-49 NDPTAVGQNK
+49 NDPTAVAQNK

-83 NIKAGRVERI
+83 NVKAGKVERI
-93 INVPTDAGETEYK
+93 INVPSDAGETEYK

-123 NFANRTDF
+123 NFANREFT
-131 DTDPATPDATT
+131 TTPTTPNATT
-142 HEVTSLSLDGLTF
+142 HEVTSLSLDGLGLTF
-155 TVGYPLPEGLDPSP
+155 TVGSPLPEGLDT
-169 EKLDPKVT
+169 KVT

-195 KNHFTIDKDQTIT
+195 KNHFAIDKDQTIT

-226 KSTIFRI
+226 ESAFRI

-240 ITDNNTQIK
+240 ITKDNTQIY
-249 LLPPKDGNNLV
+249 LLPPKNQNNLIM
-260 KTDFTGLQHAT
+260 TNFTGLQHET

-280 ADKPPVVIHPNESN
+280 ADKPPVIIKSSETD

-301 YINESEANTNGLS
+301 YINESEANTDGQS

-325 DNGQTWEED
+325 DGGTTWVPD
-334 IRHALIQLTSIPRNN
+334 TRHALIQLTSIPRNN
-349 VAIVNVNLTD
+349 VAIVNINLTD

-380 EQNDDFYAYFSGSG
+380 KQNDDFYAYFSGSG
-394 DFELRPTLYEYVD
+394 DFELRPTLYEYVN
-407 RDHPER
+407 REHPES
-413 YINLNDKSRVT
+413 YINLNDKSRVAD
-424 NYSLTVLD
+424 YSLTVLD

-439 QPAFDTTTGEILGT
+439 QPAFDTTTGEIIGT
-453 LAEGRTGIATVRLN
+453 LAEGNKGTATVRLN
-467 LQLVTGSV
+467 LQLVTSSV

-487 N
+487 K

>member
-1 MHILTLPP
+1 
-9 FPFMKLIY
+9 MKLLY

-49 NDPTAVGQNK
+49 SDPTAVAQNK

-83 NIKAGRVERI
+83 NVKAGKVERI

-118 DYLFY
+118 EYLFY

-131 DTDPATPDATT
+131 VTTPATPNADT

-155 TVGYPLPEGLDPSP
+155 TVGSSLPEGLDT
-169 EKLDPKVT
+169 KVT
-177 TCDYNNYKIP
+177 TCNYNNYKIP

-195 KNHFTIDKDQTIT
+195 KNLFAIDKDQTIT

-226 KSTIFRI
+226 ASSAFRI

-249 LLPPKDGNNLV
+249 LLPPKNENNLI
-260 KTDFTGLQHAT
+260 KTDFTGLQHDT
-271 TDVDVFTAT
+271 TNVDVFTAT
-280 ADKPPVVIHPNESN
+280 ADKPPVIINSGESD

-301 YINESEANTNGLS
+301 YINESEANTDGQS

-325 DNGQTWEED
+325 DNGTTWEND
-334 IRHALIQLTSIPRNN
+334 TRHALIQLTSIPRNN
-349 VAIVNVNLTD
+349 VAIVNINLTD

-380 EQNDDFYAYFSGSG
+380 KQNDDFYAYFSGSG
-394 DFELRPTLYEYVD
+394 DFELRPTLYEYVN
-407 RDHPER
+407 REHPES
-413 YINLNDKSRVT
+413 YINLNDKSRVAD
-424 NYSLTVLD
+424 YSLTVLD

-453 LAEGRTGIATVRLN
+453 LAEGRTGTATVRLN

-475 TQNYTRTIYIVS
+475 TQSYTRTIYIVS

>member
-1 MHILTLPP
+1 
-9 FPFMKLIY
+9 MKLLY
-17 LLIPLLLFSA
+17 LLILLLLFSA
-27 CSNEIGDDIK
+27 CSNEIGDEIK

-49 NDPTAVGQNK
+49 TDPTAVTQNK

-83 NIKAGRVERI
+83 NTATQKVKHI

-123 NFANRTDF
+123 NFANREFST
-131 DTDPATPDATT
+131 TPATPNADT
-142 HEVTSLSLDGLTF
+142 HEVTSLSLNDLGLTF
-155 TVGYPLPEGLDPSP
+155 TVGSPLPEGLDT
-169 EKLDPKVT
+169 KVT
-177 TCDYNNYKIP
+177 TCNYNNYIIP

-195 KNHFTIDKDQTIT
+195 KNLFAIDKDQTIT
-208 LMLYRMLAKM
+208 LTLYRMLAKM

-226 KSTIFRI
+226 ASAFRI

-240 ITDNNTQIK
+240 ITKDNTQIY
-249 LLPPKDGNNLV
+249 LLPPKNQNNLV
-260 KTDFTGLQHAT
+260 KTDFTGLQHDT
-271 TDVDVFTAT
+271 TNVDVFTAT
-280 ADKPPVVIHPNESN
+280 ADKPPVIINSGESD

-301 YINESEANTNGLS
+301 YINESEANTDGQS

-325 DNGQTWEED
+325 DNGTTWKND
-334 IRHALIQLTSIPRNN
+334 TRHALIQLTSIPRNN
-349 VAIVNVNLTD
+349 VAIVNINLTD

-407 RDHPER
+407 RGHPER
-413 YINLNDKSRVT
+413 YINLNDKSHVT

-453 LAEGRTGIATVRLN
+453 LAEGQKGTATVRLN

>member
-1 MHILTLPP
+1 
-9 FPFMKLIY
+9 MKLIY

-83 NIKAGRVERI
+83 NTATQKVEHI

-118 DYLFY
+118 KYLFY

-131 DTDPATPDATT
+131 VTTPTTPNADT

-155 TVGYPLPEGLDPSP
+155 TVGSPLPEGLDT
-169 EKLDPKVT
+169 KAI
-177 TCDYNNYKIP
+177 TCDYNNYEIP
-187 TKGIPMSD
+187 KEGIPMSD
-195 KNHFTIDKDQTIT
+195 KNLFAIDKDQTIT

-226 KSTIFRI
+226 KSSSFRI

-240 ITDNNTQIK
+240 ITSNNTQIK
-249 LLPPKDGNNLV
+249 LLPPKDGNNLI
-260 KTDFTGLQHAT
+260 TTNFTGLQHDT
-271 TDVDVFTAT
+271 THVDVFTAT
-280 ADKPPVVIHPNESN
+280 ADKPPVIINSGESD

-301 YINESEANTNGLS
+301 YINESEASTNGQS

-325 DNGQTWEED
+325 DDGKTWKD
-334 IRHALIQLTSIPRNN
+334 DSRQALIQLTSIPRNN

-359 FVLKLEASAYA
+359 FVLKLEANAYA

-394 DFELRPTLYEYVD
+394 DFELRPTLYEYVN

-453 LAEGRTGIATVRLN
+453 LAEGRTGTATVRLN

-487 N
+487 K

>member
-1 MHILTLPP
+1 
-9 FPFMKLIY
+9 MKLIY

-49 NDPTAVGQNK
+49 NDPTAVAQNK
-59 TRASFGGSYHDAG
+59 TRASFNGNYHDAG

-83 NIKAGRVERI
+83 NIAAKKVEHI

-118 DYLFY
+118 KYLFY

-131 DTDPATPDATT
+131 VTTPTTPNADT

-155 TVGYPLPEGLDPSP
+155 TVGSSLPEGL
-169 EKLDPKVT
+169 ETKVT
-177 TCDYNNYKIP
+177 TCVYNNYTIP
-187 TKGIPMSD
+187 TTGIPMSD
-195 KNHFTIDKDQTIT
+195 KNLFAIDKDQTIT
-208 LMLYRMLAKM
+208 LTLYRMLAKM

-240 ITDNNTQIK
+240 ITGNNTQIK
-249 LLPPKDGNNLV
+249 LLPPKNENNLI
-260 KTDFTGLQHAT
+260 KTNFTGLQHDT
-271 TDVDVFTAT
+271 THVDVFTAT
-280 ADKPPVVIHPNESN
+280 ADKAPIIRSGQSD

-301 YINESEANTNGLS
+301 YINESEASTNGQS

-325 DNGQTWEED
+325 DDGKTWKD
-334 IRHALIQLTSIPRNN
+334 DSRQALIQLTSIPRNN

-394 DFELRPTLYEYVD
+394 DFELRPTLYEYVN
-407 RDHPER
+407 REHPER

-432 PQGIFSS
+432 QQGIFSS

-453 LAEGRTGIATVRLN
+453 LAEGRTGTATVRLN

-487 N
+487 K

>member
-1 MHILTLPP
+1 
-9 FPFMKLIY
+9 MKLLY

-83 NIKAGRVERI
+83 NNNIAVKKVERI
-93 INVPTDAGETEYK
+93 INVPADAGETEYK

-123 NFANRTDF
+123 NFANRGADF
-131 DTDPATPDATT
+131 VTIPATPDPNT
-142 HEVTSLSLDGLTF
+142 HEVKSLSLDGLTF
-155 TVGYPLPEGLDPSP
+155 TVGSPLPEGLDPSP

-177 TCDYNNYKIP
+177 TCAYNNYKIP
-187 TKGIPMSD
+187 KEGIPMSD

-208 LMLYRMLAKM
+208 LTLYRMLAKM

-260 KTDFTGLQHAT
+260 KTDFTGLQHDT
-271 TDVDVFTAT
+271 THVDVFTAT
-280 ADKPPVVIHPNESN
+280 ADKPPVIINSGESD

-301 YINESEANTNGLS
+301 YINESEASTNGQS

-325 DNGQTWEED
+325 DGGANWEPD
-334 IRHALIQLTSIPRNN
+334 SRQALIQLTSIPRNN
-349 VAIVNVNLTD
+349 VAIVNINLTD

-380 EQNDDFYAYFSGSG
+380 KQNDDFYAYFSGSG
-394 DFELRPTLYEYVD
+394 DFELRPTLYEYVN
-407 RDHPER
+407 REHPES

-439 QPAFDTTTGEILGT
+439 QPAFDTTTGEIIGT
-453 LAEGRTGIATVRLN
+453 LAEGNKGTATVRLN